1 MTEMNTM
8 NQLIAKYFAG
18 EISENEMSQLRGW
31 LESSVENKLLFDDLK
46 QNWESLE
53 LQSSPNDKSRVLN
66 RVKAKIKA
74 DEPIVEKEV
83 KRLFVRSWYRMAAS
97 VIVAISVGTLAWYQI
112 NEPFSTLNTLGY
124 EVSDCEAGMQ
134 KEIFLADGS
143 HVFMN
148 GDSRVK
154 YKKELSGDERNIFL
168 EGEAF
173 FDVARNEKKPFV
185 IGLDGAE
192 VKVLGTSFNI
202 KAYPEDKLME
212 TSVLTGKVSFK
223 HTHGIWEKDQ
233 ESMFLVPGQKGVINH
248 ESEAFDQL
256 NVDNQHDVAW
266 MKNKLIFNNTSLL
279 EITKTLYRMYGVN
292 FKLSDGSLED
302 LKITADFEN
311 EELEEIMKILEMTSE
326 FSYKME
332 NDLVFIGKKDE
343 F

>member
-18 EISENEMSQLRGW
+18 EISEDEVSHLRGW
-31 LESSVENKLLFDDLK
+31 LESSVENKMLFDDLK
-46 QNWESLE
+46 QEWGAFDLHTTSK
-53 LQSSPNDKSRVLN
+53 DKTRVLN
-66 RVKAKIKA
+66 KVKARIKA
-74 DEPIVEKEV
+74 DEPIVKKEV
-83 KRLFVRSWYRMAAS
+83 KTLFMRSWYKMAAS
-97 VIVAISVGTLAWYQI
+97 VIVAISVGTLAWYQV

-134 KEIFLADGS
+134 KEILLSDGS
-143 HVFMN
+143 YVFMN

-154 YKKELSGDERNIFL
+154 YKKELPGDERNIFL

-173 FDVARNEKKPFV
+173 FDVARNEDKPFV

-223 HTHGIWEKDQ
+223 HLHGIWKKDQ
-233 ESMFLVPGQKGVINH
+233 ENMFLVPGQKGVINYEN
-248 ESEAFDQL
+248 ESFDQL
-256 NVDNQHDVAW
+256 NVDNKHDVAW
-266 MKNKLIFNNTSLL
+266 MKKKLIFNNTSLL

-292 FKLSDGSLED
+292 FKLLDGSLED

-326 FSYKME
+326 FSYKKE
-332 NDLVFIGKKDE
+332 NDLIFIGKKR
-343 F
+343 